1 MIKQLSLSLWI
12 PNRNQ
17 CTLYSSGSWD
27 CRRSKDGIKTVI
39 YWKYFTR
46 ATAVRWSLVCPQNV
60 FPCSFQYE
68 FRKLTCINCKKVVV
82 LLQIHNCRAKKN
94 CFYILSRCSRKPF
107 ETSCIA
113 AQQHAMLTIFLLLV
127 VTITAIENV
136 TAERCVSVTSLQHS
150 RENRIKSVC
159 SPSDSPTVIHNMSAS
174 GTSSRIERTENLDL
188 PIQLIKGWFPFN
200 ITIKGPIT
208 QSSTRDS

>member
-1 MIKQLSLSLWI
+1 M
-12 PNRNQ
+12 
-17 CTLYSSGSWD
+17 
-27 CRRSKDGIKTVI
+27 I

-68 FRKLTCINCKKVVV
+68 FRKLTCINCKKAVV

-113 AQQHAMLTIFLLLV
+113 AQRHAMLTFFFIASCDNYSNRKCNCGTLCFCNLLATLKRKQDKKCMF
-127 VTITAIENV
+127 TQWFTQGDSQH
-136 TAERCVSVTSLQHS
+136 VSFMELFTDRAY
-150 RENRIKSVC
+150 RESG
-159 SPSDSPTVIHNMSAS
+159 STHPTN
-174 GTSSRIERTENLDL
+174 
-188 PIQLIKGWFPFN
+188 
-200 ITIKGPIT
+200 
-208 QSSTRDS
+208 